1 MRSSQTFFPQSG
13 PAGTAERPAGARLRL
28 GEVRRVELDNGL
40 VVITRENPRH
50 PLVALEL
57 VVRAGARNDEEEKAG
72 AGALAGGLL
81 DAGADGLTAE
91 EISDRIEDLGGALA
105 TYGGY
110 SISGLSLS
118 CASED
123 LETLLDL
130 AAGLIRRPHFDPR
143 ELEKEK
149 LRVLADIVA
158 ERDNPRAMAF
168 KRFNEIVFAGH
179 PRHRPVEGYEE
190 TVAGL
195 SEADIR
201 GFWERHFRPESCI
214 LVCSGKLD
222 GGALLDSV
230 EARFGDW
237 NGLAAA
243 REAAAPFAAPPSRSG
258 RGLQLE
264 RIAMPKEQLNIY
276 LGHPGIPR
284 RDPDFYSLRVMD
296 KILGQGFTSR
306 LNTRLRDELGL
317 AYSTFSSITS
327 TAGVDPGAFLCY
339 IGTAAERE
347 AQAIEAILAEIR
359 RLLAEPVPADEL
371 QGALSFLT
379 GHYIFGLES
388 NQDVSSYLLQSEVNG
403 LPLDHIDSYVD
414 RVERITAEE
423 VLRVARAHI
432 DPENMVIV
440 AAGPPAP
447 PGHRFTPPGG
457 GD

>member
-81 DAGADGLTAE
+81 DAGADGLAAE
-91 EISDRIEDLGGALA
+91 EISDRIEALGGALA

-110 SISGLSLS
+110 SISGLSIS

-123 LETLLDL
+123 LETLLGL
-130 AAGLIRRPHFDPR
+130 ACGILLRPHFDPR

-158 ERDNPRAMAF
+158 ERDNPRAVAF
-168 KRFNEIVFAGH
+168 KRFNETVFAGH

-195 SEADIR
+195 SVADVR
-201 GFWERHFRPESCI
+201 GFWERHYRPEACI
-214 LVCSGKLD
+214 LVCSGQVD
-222 GGALLDSV
+222 SGVFLDSV

-237 NGLAAA
+237 DGAAGA
-243 REAAAPFAAPPSRSG
+243 GETAVPFAPPASLRG
-258 RGLQLE
+258 RGLRVE
-264 RIAMPKEQLNIY
+264 RIPMPKEQLNIY
-276 LGHPGIPR
+276 LGHPGIAR
-284 RDPDFYSLRVMD
+284 RHPDFYPLRVMD

-306 LNTRLRDELGL
+306 LNSRLRDELGL

-339 IGTAAERE
+339 IGTAPERE
-347 AQAIEAILAEIR
+347 GQAIEGILAEIR
-359 RLLAEPVPADEL
+359 RLREEALPQEEL

-414 RVERITAEE
+414 RMEQITTED
-423 VLRVARAHI
+423 VVRVAGEHL
-432 DPENMVIV
+432 DPQNMVIV
-440 AAGPPAP
+440 TAGPLVAP
-447 PGHRFTPPGG
+447 EQRFTPPGG
-457 GD
+457 GK

>member
-1 MRSSQTFFPQSG
+1 MRTSETFFAQIGSSED
-13 PAGTAERPAGARLRL
+13 AARTAGARLRL

-50 PLVALEL
+50 PLVSLEL
-57 VVRAGARNDEEEKAG
+57 VVRAGSRQDDEEKAG

-81 DAGADGLTAE
+81 DAGAGGLAAE

-130 AAGLIRRPHFDPR
+130 ACAVLLRPHFDPR

-168 KRFNEIVFAGH
+168 KRFNEMVFAGH
-179 PRHRPVEGYEE
+179 PRHRPVEGYEVS
-190 TVAGL
+190 VA
-195 SEADIR
+195 DVR
-201 GFWERHFRPESCI
+201 GFWERHYRPETGI

-222 GGALLDSV
+222 SGALLDSV
-230 EARFGDW
+230 EARFGAW
-237 NGLAAA
+237 NGAAGEGKSA
-243 REAAAPFAAPPSRSG
+243 VPFPPPASLGG
-258 RGLQLE
+258 RGLQVE
-264 RIAMPKEQLNIY
+264 RIPMPKEQLNIY
-276 LGHPGIPR
+276 LGHPGIAR
-284 RDPDFYSLRVMD
+284 RHPDFYPLRVMD

-306 LNTRLRDELGL
+306 LNSRLRDELGL

-327 TAGVDPGAFLCY
+327 TAGVDPGAFVCY
-339 IGTAAERE
+339 IGTAPERE
-347 AQAIEAILAEIR
+347 GQAVEGILAEIR
-359 RLLAEPVPADEL
+359 RLRQEAVPAEEL
-371 QGALSFLT
+371 RGALSFLT

-414 RVERITAEE
+414 RLERITAED
-423 VLRVARAHI
+423 VQRVARTHL

-440 AAGPPAP
+440 AAGPLAP
-447 PGHRFTPPGG
+447 PEHRFTPPGRG
-457 GD
+457 E